1 MRNYKERESLSKKEM
16 AKKMDEAK
24 KEVNTRESSVYL
36 KVKIY
41 KVSAEFLAKK
51 TIVDGSAS
59 SLADAKAK
67 HTVQNELNSKIE
79 AELGEELV
87 SLTSMVEKMD
97 SEYDVMK
104 KQLDKEIKK
113 NHEQDGKLKRL
124 NHEKEGH
131 SSRRL
136 TWMLSPP

>member
-1 MRNYKERESLSKKEM
+1 MRLNSATSRKEAKRTWEELEISMRNYKERESLSKKEM

-59 SLADAKAK
+59 VWPMMQKQSIL
-67 HTVQNELNSKIE
+67 SR
-79 AELGEELV
+79 
-87 SLTSMVEKMD
+87 TS
-97 SEYDVMK
+97 
-104 KQLDKEIKK
+104 
-113 NHEQDGKLKRL
+113 
-124 NHEKEGH
+124 
-131 SSRRL
+131 
-136 TWMLSPP
+136 

>member
-1 MRNYKERESLSKKEM
+1 M
-16 AKKMDEAK
+16 
-24 KEVNTRESSVYL
+24 
-36 KVKIY
+36 
-41 KVSAEFLAKK
+41 SAEVLAKK

-67 HTVQNELNSKIE
+67 HSVQIELNSKIE

-131 SSRRL
+131 FFEKINL
-136 TWMLSPP
+136 DAVATMTKEECHVLDE